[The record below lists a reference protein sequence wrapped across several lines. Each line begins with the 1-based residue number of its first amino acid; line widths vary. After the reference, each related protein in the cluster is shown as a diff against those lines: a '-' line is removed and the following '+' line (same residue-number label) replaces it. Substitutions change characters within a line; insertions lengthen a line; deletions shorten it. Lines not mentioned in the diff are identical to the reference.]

1 MIYRARTSKAVSAWI
16 ADRRGA
22 WSGGAGFQPA
32 RAGCDPAPHCPGFFL
47 YRGFTG
53 CPAWAEGQPCSYC
66 YLRTTFRT
74 DPELR
79 EGVCWVTDIGDC
91 DQCDRLDQHDRLGT
105 CESPDCPPDIS
116 SARAAVEKWLAA
128 EPLRECRHDGEW
140 DIIPFVLN
148 AGELAD
154 SLAFPPEE
162 NPHIARLLDLF
173 SDPATNPHGHKLL
186 LLTKAGLQATQAHLG
201 CHPERS
207 EGPRV
212 PSPNIILSWSVGTE
226 SDAERYWDPQLDRL
240 RAAVVAARAAW
251 RVRLR
256 LDPLSY
262 IGPWFVYNLAN
273 QVARLSASSA
283 QSTDG
288 RFPELITLGTLR
300 HRGGRPKLPAPE
312 RASIYRAALEGLR
325 AGGYEG
331 EIGLCK
337 ETPAMIRDVLG
348 IEPESMR
355 CNCVP

>member
-1 MIYRARTSKAVSAWI
+1 MIYRARTLKAVSAWI
-16 ADRRGA
+16 ADKRGA
-22 WSGGAGFQPA
+22 WSGGADLQSA
-32 RAGCDPAPHCPGFFL
+32 DRVCPGFHL
-47 YRGFTG
+47 YRGFVG
-53 CPAWAEGQPCSYC
+53 CPAWAAGQPCSYC

-79 EGVCWVTDIGDC
+79 EGVAWGEPLADC
-91 DQCDRLDQHDRLGT
+91 ADCHRQEDDGSCRVPECSIPVDV
-105 CESPDCPPDIS
+105 SP
-116 SARAAVEKWLAA
+116 ARAAVEKWLQQTGA
-128 EPLRECRHDGEW
+128 ELCGDGACNDFGCHGCDLR
-140 DIIPFVLN
+140 VLN

-154 SLAFPPEE
+154 SLAFSPEE
-162 NPHIARLLDLF
+162 NPHIGMLLDLF

-186 LLTKAGLQATQAHLG
+186 LLTKAGLKATQAHLG
-201 CHPERS
+201 RHPERS
-207 EGPRV
+207 EGPRL

-300 HRGGRPKLPAPE
+300 HRGGRAKLPPEE
-312 RASIYRAALEGLR
+312 RATIYRAALEGLR
-325 AGGYEG
+325 GGGYEG

-348 IEPESMR
+348 LEPESMR
-355 CNCVP
+355 CNCLP